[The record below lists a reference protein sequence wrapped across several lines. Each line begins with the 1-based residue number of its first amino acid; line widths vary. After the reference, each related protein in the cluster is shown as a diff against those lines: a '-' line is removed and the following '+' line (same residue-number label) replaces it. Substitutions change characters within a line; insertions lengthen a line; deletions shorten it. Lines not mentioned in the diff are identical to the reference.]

1 MIFGGIQRS
10 STIDFPG
17 LLSCVLFTKGCD
29 FDCFYCHNR
38 GLIKPD
44 GEAIG
49 EKDVLDFLKRRQ
61 GLLEVVVISG
71 GEPTVQSGL
80 PEFLRRLRMMEYRLK
95 LDTNG
100 QRPSMIKG
108 LTEACL
114 LDYAA
119 VDIKALPKDYKEV
132 CGIEN
137 GFDKVLTSIDVREES
152 GVEYEVRTTLYPG
165 MTFEMLQALMGRVPY
180 KPRWRLNYFKMP
192 VSYKPE
198 DEKRLSC
205 SVALTKKDI
214 ECNMDLLRK
223 LQPRI
228 ISA

>member
-38 GLIKPD
+38 GLIKWE
-44 GEAIG
+44 GESIG

-61 GLLEVVVISG
+61 GLLEGVVISG
-71 GEPTVQSGL
+71 GEPTIQSRL
-80 PEFLRRLRMMEYRLK
+80 PEFLRRLRLMEYRLK

-100 QRPSMIKG
+100 QHPSVIKG
-108 LTEACL
+108 LIEACL
-114 LDYAA
+114 LDYVA
-119 VDIKALPKDYKEV
+119 VDVKALPNDYEKV

-137 GFDKVLTSIDVREES
+137 GFDKVLDTIGILEEL
-152 GVEYEVRTTLYPG
+152 GVEYEARTTLYPG
-165 MTFEMLQALMGRVPY
+165 MTFEMLQDLMGGVPY

-192 VSYKPE
+192 ASYKPE
-198 DEKRLSC
+198 DEKRLRC
-205 SVALTKKDI
+205 IKALTIKDI
-214 ECNMDLLRK
+214 ERNIDALRK

-228 ISA
+228 ISS

>member
-61 GLLEVVVISG
+61 GLLEGVVISG

-80 PEFLRRLRMMEYRLK
+80 PEFLRRLRM
-95 LDTNG
+95 
-100 QRPSMIKG
+100 
-108 LTEACL
+108 TEACL

-119 VDIKALPKDYKEV
+119 VDIKALPNDYKEV

-137 GFDKVLTSIDVREES
+137 GFDKVLTSIDVLEES